1 MNRATENTLASRAV
15 ALGRNADPGALAELI
30 SLSGVPYPR
39 VRRLAASAIGK
50 LAGLADAAA
59 AVSALRPLLRDTHP
73 QTRQYAIKALRAY
86 GTAAECALQEIRDI
100 ADNPAEKEYNRADA
114 AAAIN
119 AIEETLRIAAVAVI
133 HTCQRCNEVLEPDEY
148 ARSQRFFQRNYCNH
162 CFDLTATARR
172 NFETKVEDQK
182 TIRVCDGT
190 LVQSDGEKRIAE
202 WLAAH
207 GITYRYDARLRIIE
221 GFQIRPDFYLPEYD
235 IFIEYWGMDTPRY
248 KAGMY
253 LKQDLYL
260 HTGKKLISIYP
271 EDKPRLD
278 TILSARLLRS
288 GTSAGAAGAQRGQ
301 PLPANSHPHTGA
313 AGAQRGQPLRLIPP
327 SAVQGT
333 HNSVDVAKRSQPPF
347 TEKHK

>member
-1 MNRATENTLASRAV
+1 MNRTTEKTLADRAV
-15 ALGRNADPGALAELI
+15 ALGRTASPTALPELI
-30 SLSGVPYPR
+30 PLAGAPFPR

-50 LAGLADAAA
+50 LAGLADAGT
-59 AVSALRPLLRDTHP
+59 AVAALRPLLRDTHP

-86 GTAAECALQEIRDI
+86 GTASESALQDIRDI
-100 ADNPAEKEYNRADA
+100 AINPGEKEYNRHDA
-114 AAAIN
+114 AVAVS
-119 AIEETLRIAAVAVI
+119 AIEETLRIAAAEVI
-133 HTCQRCNEVLEPDEY
+133 HSCQRCGKEIEPNEY

-207 GITYRYDARLRIIE
+207 GIAYRYDARLRIIE

-235 IFIEYWGMDTPRY
+235 IFIEYWGLDTPRY

-260 HTGKKLISIYP
+260 YAGKKLISIYP
-271 EDKPRLD
+271 EDKGRIGD
-278 TILSARLLRS
+278 ILSQKLRHIAPTDS
-288 GTSAGAAGAQRGQ
+288 ATAPSASAGKQRE
-301 PLPANSHPHTGA
+301 
-313 AGAQRGQPLRLIPP
+313 
-327 SAVQGT
+327 V
-333 HNSVDVAKRSQPPF
+333 
-347 TEKHK
+347 E